1 MNKIDELTARLQ
13 EAQADQRAKEA
24 RQETLQAELNALSL
38 ELSEKNRALEQ
49 VIIGAGDPATIEGEI
64 GQLKTRLVSLAAALK
79 ALPGEVEAAR
89 ELEKSL
95 KVEIAL
101 ERGQAL
107 SDDILAR
114 AGNLHERLS
123 ELLADVEALQIKTR
137 EYGIALR
144 PLPQERWPGGYKV
157 NSLGDV
163 AYRLRDDLRRAIA
176 NLSGYVGK

>member
-13 EAQADQRAKEA
+13 EAQADRRAKEA
-24 RQETLQAELNALSL
+24 RQETLHAEMDALTAK
-38 ELSEKNRALEQ
+38 LSEKTSEMQQ
-49 VIIGAGDPATIEGEI
+49 VIISAGDPATIEGEI

-95 KVEIAL
+95 RREIAL
-101 ERGQAL
+101 EQGRTLG
-107 SDDILAR
+107 DDILAR

-123 ELLADVEALQIKTR
+123 ELLADVETLQVKTR

-144 PLPQERWPGGYKV
+144 LVPEERWPVGNKV
-157 NSLGDV
+157 NGVGDF

-176 NLSGYVGK
+176 TLGGYVRK